1 MTQFQEYYS
10 YSFVGMVGEIGGWT
24 GILLGLRLLISLYIL
39 RAHTYYIGTDFPLA
53 MIVSNGIFVKILLKL
68 TFNEISKQ
76 VSMKSIHGHLNFE
89 LLLNSAKD
97 ILVLEM
103 VIPNVIF
110 VNLTPLLPIF
120 SPPITI
126 RF

>member
-1 MTQFQEYYS
+1 
-10 YSFVGMVGEIGGWT
+10 
-24 GILLGLRLLISLYIL
+24 
-39 RAHTYYIGTDFPLA
+39 
-53 MIVSNGIFVKILLKL
+53 MIVSNGFFVKILLKL

-76 VSMKSIHGHLNFE
+76 VTMKSIYGHLNFE
-89 LLLNSAKD
+89 LPLNSAKD
-97 ILVLEM
+97 ISVLEM

>member
-1 MTQFQEYYS
+1 MVIFRLKFYTIFLTQFQEYYS

-39 RAHTYYIGTDFPLA
+39 RAHTYYTGTDFPLA

-76 VSMKSIHGHLNFE
+76 VSRKSIHCRQNFE
-89 LLLNSAKD
+89 LQLNSAKD
-97 ILVLEM
+97 ISVLEM
-103 VIPNVIF
+103 VIPNEFLSI
-110 VNLTPLLPIF
+110 
-120 SPPITI
+120 
-126 RF
+126 